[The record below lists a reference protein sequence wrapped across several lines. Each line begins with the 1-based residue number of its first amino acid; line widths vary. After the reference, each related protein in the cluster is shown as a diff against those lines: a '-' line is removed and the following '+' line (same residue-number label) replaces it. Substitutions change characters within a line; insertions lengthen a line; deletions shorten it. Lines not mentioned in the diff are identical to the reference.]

1 MKIAIVYDCLYP
13 YSKGGVEKRLFDISR
28 RLQANHEVHLFGMKY
43 WCGGGIKKEASIY
56 YHGVCTAKKLYTQK
70 GKRSIFIA
78 IYFSIRLFIAL
89 IREDFD
95 LVDCQNIPYFPAFAC
110 KLYYF
115 LRKKILLI
123 TWYEVW
129 GNYWYEYLGWK
140 GCFGKLIEKITTKL
154 TEHNLAVSVKTKKN
168 YRCISQ
174 KPITVL
180 PLGIEFAE
188 IQATKPSR
196 DQFDVLFV
204 GRLIKEKNVDA
215 LIFSISLTNM
225 PHIRCGIIGDGPE
238 RQALEQLTKELNLE
252 GQIMFLGFVNNVYS
266 HMKSSKIFVFPS
278 QREGFGLVVIEANA
292 CGLPVILLEHP
303 NNAATDLIDK
313 NGYICK
319 NEYEM
324 AQRIMQLLSSDSLR
338 HEMSRNSVEVAKKYD
353 WASLVQQYE
362 NFCMGIT
369 TKRKKGKQSPS

>member
-1 MKIAIVYDCLYP
+1 MKIALVYDCLYP

-43 WCGGGIKKEASIY
+43 WYGGGVKKETSIY

-70 GKRSIFIA
+70 GKRSIWQA

-89 IREDFD
+89 IKKDFD
-95 LVDCQNIPYFPAFAC
+95 VVDCQNIPYFPAFAC
-110 KLYYF
+110 KLYCF

-140 GCFGKLIEKITTKL
+140 GCFGKLIEKVTTKL
-154 TEHNLAVSVKTKKN
+154 TEHNLAISVQTKEN

-174 KPITVL
+174 KPITIL

-188 IQATKPSR
+188 IQATKASGY
-196 DQFDVLFV
+196 QFDVLFV
-204 GRLIKEKNVDA
+204 GRLIKEKNVDT
-215 LIFSISLTNM
+215 LIRSISLTNI

-238 RQALEQLTKELNLE
+238 RLALEQLTKELKLE

-266 HMKSSKIFVFPS
+266 YMKSSKIFAFPS
-278 QREGFGLVVIEANA
+278 KREGFGLVVIEANA

-319 NEYEM
+319 SEDEM
-324 AQRIMQLLSSDSLR
+324 AQRITQLLSDNHLR
-338 HEMSRNSVEVAKKYD
+338 HEISKNSVAVAQKYD
-353 WASLVQQYE
+353 WAFLVQQYE
-362 NFCMGIT
+362 TFCMRIT
-369 TKRKKGKQSPS
+369 TESKKGNR